1 VQELIHNYG
10 YLAVFIGTFLEGEVI
25 LALAGLAAHQ
35 GLMSFPVVVAV
46 AFVGGFAGDQFLFF
60 LGRHY
65 GDSILCRFPKLAANA
80 PRVKA
85 LLRRWDAPLVI
96 AIRFMYGMRIAGPI
110 VIGSAGIAPW
120 RLAVFNFIGA
130 LIWAPLIAAAG
141 YGAGHAIEPL
151 MEYVRRIEIV
161 VLIVVACIFLA
172 LLFLYKRK
180 R

>member
-1 VQELIHNYG
+1 VQEFLHNYG

-46 AFVGGFAGDQFLFF
+46 AVVGGFAGDQFLFF

-65 GDSILCRFPKLAANA
+65 GDNVVARFPKLAAKV

-96 AIRFMYGMRIAGPI
+96 TIRFMYGVRIAGPI
-110 VIGSAGIAPW
+110 VIGAAGIAPW

-130 LIWAPLIAAAG
+130 LIWAPLVATVG
-141 YGAGHAIEPL
+141 YGAGHAFEPF
-151 MEYVRRIEIV
+151 MEDLRRVEIV
-161 VLIVVACIFLA
+161 GLVVVACIFLA
-172 LLFLYKRK
+172 LLFFYKRK